1 MPSTYEPIATINAGG
16 ASSATFSS
24 ISGTY
29 TDLIMVWGGSTSTT
43 GQDVRVQVGNGS
55 ADTGNNYSFT
65 YLSGNGSTAS
75 SARGIRPNTNYILT
89 QVSNGTASNNTFKW
103 QFMNYSNTTTL
114 KTILCRADSAETTTI
129 VGLWNSTAAINVI
142 NVFPTGSTTFTIGSQ
157 FTLYGIK
164 AA

>member
-16 ASSATFSS
+16 TSSATFTS
-24 ISGTY
+24 IPSTY

-43 GQDVRVQVGNGS
+43 GQDVRFQVGNGS
-55 ADTGNNYSFT
+55 TDTGGNYSFT
-65 YLSGNGSTAS
+65 YLSGSGTAAS
-75 SARGIRPNTNYILT
+75 SGRGIRPANYILT
-89 QVSNGTASNNTFKW
+89 QVSNGTASSNAFKW
-103 QFMNYSNTTTL
+103 HFMNYSNTTTL
-114 KTILCRADSAETTTI
+114 KTILCRADSAETTAV

-142 NVFPTGSTTFTIGSQ
+142 NVFPTGSTTFTTGST